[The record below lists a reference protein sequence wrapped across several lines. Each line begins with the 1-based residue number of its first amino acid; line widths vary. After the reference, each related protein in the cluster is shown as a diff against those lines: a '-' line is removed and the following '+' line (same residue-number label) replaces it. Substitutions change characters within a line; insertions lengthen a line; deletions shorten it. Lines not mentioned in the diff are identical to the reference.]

1 MFGER
6 FVRSALNEKGSR
18 EDDVRLHGSHGES
31 EIFSS
36 RAPRRCTFWAVPSQ
50 RRRLTDSCAHET
62 SCFGAWQLA
71 WPPSRC
77 RAHSSRPPLDPYRK
91 TRGPCRYFWTD
102 VASRVNEYETSPLR
116 MTKLFD
122 AAKQQQY
129 SFLFTVSHSANRPC
143 LPARAGESRTRFF
156 SAHEGEC
163 FDGQ

>member
-1 MFGER
+1 MTFGFLER
-6 FVRSALNEKGSR
+6 DEKRRRERTIVPRMVCGRVKFLKASCGEIPGEGRLRCSGRDLSGPALNETGSR

-36 RAPRRCTFWAVPSQ
+36 RAPRQMHFFWAVPSQ

-77 RAHSSRPPLDPYRK
+77 RAHSSRPPLDPSRK

-102 VASRVNEYETSPLR
+102 VASRMNESTKRRPS
-116 MTKLFD
+116 MTF
-122 AAKQQQY
+122 
-129 SFLFTVSHSANRPC
+129 
-143 LPARAGESRTRFF
+143 
-156 SAHEGEC
+156 
-163 FDGQ
+163 